1 MIKKTLFLSVL
12 ASATL
17 LNATTYKEIK
27 MEAKAAIMK
36 MGKTLQSNMKKNM
49 KAGGAIQAADF
60 CSKKA
65 TDIEKKVNANYQ
77 KGVSVKRISLKT
89 RNPNNM
95 PKSDEKLVLEQIQND
110 FENGK
115 KVPKMIVKHISKN
128 KYKVYKPIFLEK
140 KVCLKCHGDI
150 KHRDKKA
157 YKIIKEKYPHD
168 KAINYNAGDF
178 RGAFVVEIIK

>member
-1 MIKKTLFLSVL
+1 
-12 ASATL
+12 
-17 LNATTYKEIK
+17 
-27 MEAKAAIMK
+27 MEAKAAIIK

-77 KGVSVKRISLKT
+77 KGISVKRISLKT

-115 KVPKMIVKHISKN
+115 KGWLNFMS
-128 KYKVYKPIFLEK
+128 Y
-140 KVCLKCHGDI
+140 HGTNGGLG
-150 KHRDKKA
+150 
-157 YKIIKEKYPHD
+157 E
-168 KAINYNAGDF
+168 
-178 RGAFVVEIIK
+178 VEIQVWHVPQGSGRYLLL